1 MEYTNRELLKHGS
14 ERLKAAGI
22 AEADNDAWLLF
33 SAATGMSRTDYFMRS
48 TDACRLMR
56 RLYI

>member
-1 MEYTNRELLKHGS
+1 MEYTNRELLKQGS

-33 SAATGMSRTDYFMRS
+33 SYVTHITRAMF
-48 TDACRLMR
+48 LQE
-56 RLYI
+56 